1 MLTVLFL
8 RSEVVIG
15 LDMDEVGNTFNQ
27 LSGFIELKQI
37 GDKRNPFKRR
47 FDFWELSGK
56 GRK

>member
-27 LSGFIELKQI
+27 LSGFLELKLI

-47 FDFWELSGK
+47 
-56 GRK
+56 